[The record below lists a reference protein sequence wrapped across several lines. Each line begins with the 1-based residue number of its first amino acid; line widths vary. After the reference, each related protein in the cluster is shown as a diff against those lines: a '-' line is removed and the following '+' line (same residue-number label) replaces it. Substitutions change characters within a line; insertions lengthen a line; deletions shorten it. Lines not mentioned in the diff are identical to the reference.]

1 MSRPDVIPWIP
12 GTLLSLGALLTLGV
26 SGQRTMPLALPLD
39 SIPAVLAGR
48 VGTPVTLSPAETRVA
63 GMTSYILRSYDG
75 EEAPFTVYVG
85 YYDHQTQGRT
95 IHSPKNCLP
104 GSGWEAL
111 QQAEVAVATPLGPQ
125 RVNRY
130 MLQNKQTRA
139 LVFYWYQGRGR
150 VAANEYRVKWELLRD
165 AALRGRSEEALVRIV
180 VMLNDRTGEAEATR
194 WAERVASELIP
205 SVFRVLPA

>member
-1 MSRPDVIPWIP
+1 MPRPDLLSWIP
-12 GTLLSLGALLTLGV
+12 GAMLSLGALLTLGV
-26 SGQRTMPLALPLD
+26 SRQREMPLALPLD
-39 SIPAVLAGR
+39 SVPAVLAGR
-48 VGTPVTLSPAETRVA
+48 AGMPVTLSPAETRVA
-63 GMTSYILRSYDG
+63 RMTSYILRAYDG

-111 QQAEVAVATPLGPQ
+111 QQTEVEVPTVLGPQ

-130 MLQNKQTRA
+130 MLQNKEARA

-150 VAANEYRVKWELLRD
+150 VAASEYRVKWELLRD
-165 AALRGRSEEALVRIV
+165 AALRGRTEEALVRIV
-180 VMLNDRTGEAEATR
+180 VMLNERTSEAVAAR
-194 WAERVASELIP
+194 WAERVTAELIP
-205 SVFRVLPA
+205 SLFRVLPA